1 MKPLSPRVLDLPR
14 SGIRGV
20 MDIAEKLGDVIH
32 MEVGEPHF
40 QPPAHILEAAN
51 EAARAG
57 FNKYTPNAG
66 LPVVRE
72 VLADKLR
79 KENGISATAD
89 SVVMTPGGVFAT
101 ACSVLTIA
109 DPGDEVLL
117 PEPGWPNHGNQLT
130 LFGVKPVYYPLHPA
144 TGFLPEFDEL
154 EMLTGPRTKAILV
167 NSPSN
172 PTGAVFP
179 KETLACMLAFAQ
191 KHDLYVITDEVYEK
205 IIYEGKQHS
214 LAAWDED
221 GRVISCF
228 SFSKTYAMTGWRI
241 GFVTA
246 SQELCR
252 NFGKLQ
258 ETMVSCVSSLSQKGA
273 EAAVTG
279 SQEFVRIMVET
290 YRRNRDVA
298 CSLFTEAGV
307 SIVEPH
313 GTFYLLVDISHAGL
327 DSYSFMKRLME
338 EKRVA
343 VAPGLT
349 FGHRCDRYIRI
360 SFCKERDSVVEGV
373 RRIIDFLARQSSL
386 QD

>member
-1 MKPLSPRVLDLPR
+1 MQPLSPRVLDIPR

-40 QPPAHILEAAN
+40 QPPPHVIDAAA

-79 KENGISATAD
+79 KENGIPASAD

-101 ACSVLTIA
+101 ACSVLTLA
-109 DPGDEVLL
+109 GPGDEVLL
-117 PEPGWPNHGNQLT
+117 PEPGWPNHGNQFT
-130 LFGVKPVYYPLHPA
+130 LFGVKPVRYTLRA
-144 TGFLPEFDEL
+144 DASFLPDFDEL
-154 EMLTGPRTKAILV
+154 EALTSPRMKAILV

-179 KETLACMLAFAQ
+179 RETLARILAFAQ

-205 IIYEGKQHS
+205 IIYEGEHHS
-214 LAAWDED
+214 PAAWDED

-246 SQELCR
+246 SQALCR
-252 NFGKLQ
+252 HFGKLQ

-279 SQEFVRIMVET
+279 SQEFVRMMVET
-290 YRRNRDVA
+290 YRGNRDVA
-298 CSLFTEAGV
+298 CRLFAEAGV

-313 GTFYLLVDISHAGL
+313 GAFYLLVDVSRTGL

-343 VAPGLT
+343 VTPGLT
-349 FGHRCDRYIRI
+349 FGPRCDRSIRI
-360 SFCKERDSVVEGV
+360 SLCKERETVSEGI
-373 RRIIDFLARQSSL
+373 RRIIGFLKGE
-386 QD
+386 

>member
-1 MKPLSPRVLDLPR
+1 MKSLSPRILDIPR

-20 MDIAEKLGDVIH
+20 MDMAERLGDVIRL
-32 MEVGEPHF
+32 EVGEPHF
-40 QPPAHILEAAN
+40 QPPAHILEAAA

-66 LPVVRE
+66 LLSVRE
-72 VLADKLR
+72 ALADKLR
-79 KENGISATAD
+79 KENGIPARAD
-89 SVVMTPGGVFAT
+89 TVVVTPGGVFAT
-101 ACSVLTIA
+101 ACSVLTLA

-130 LFGVKPVYYPLHPA
+130 LFGVKPVHYTLRA
-144 TGFLPEFDEL
+144 DAGFLPDFDEL
-154 EMLTGPRTKAILV
+154 EALVTPRTKAILV

-179 KETLACMLAFAQ
+179 REVLAGLLTFAQ
-191 KHDLYVITDEVYEK
+191 KHDLFIITDEVYEK
-205 IIYEGKQHS
+205 IIFEGRHHS
-214 LAAWDED
+214 LGAWDED

-228 SFSKTYAMTGWRI
+228 SFSKSYAMTGWRI
-241 GFVTA
+241 GYVTA
-246 SQELCR
+246 SEELCR
-252 NFGKLQ
+252 QFGKLQ
-258 ETMVSCVSSLSQKGA
+258 ETTVSCVSSLSQKGA

-279 SQEFVRIMVET
+279 PQEIVTVMVDA

-298 CSLFTEAGV
+298 CRLFRGAGV
-307 SIVEPH
+307 KIVEPH
-313 GTFYLLVDISHAGL
+313 GTFYLMVDISRTRL

-349 FGHRCDRYIRI
+349 FGPRCGHYIRV
-360 SFCKERDSVVEGV
+360 SFCKEYATVIEGI
-373 RRIIDFLARQSSL
+373 RRIIGFLKGE
-386 QD
+386 